1 MAKKRKAAKAKS
13 TGKEQKKKSPQAAAP
28 EVKKTSEPASE
39 AGRAFMNAHYFLF
52 VLIIVVLV
60 GCYNIIRPYLHT
72 IILAMILAVLFTPVN
87 KKLEGWLKGRKNTA
101 AALSCLLL
109 TLVVVLPVL
118 FMLLAII
125 QQGIDS
131 FDAIY
136 TWVETGKYQAL
147 SNHPLVMRFAEWG
160 KGVLPDI
167 ERFFP
172 DFNLQALRFDEAI
185 LNVTRTI
192 GKALLNQGGN
202 LAGGLTSFVGKFFL
216 MLFAFFFFVRDE
228 EVIFDSL
235 LHLIPLSSSQ
245 ESRIIDKIK
254 TVSKSAL
261 LGTFVTA
268 LAQGLAGG
276 IAFWITGLPA
286 LFWGIAMAFASLVPL
301 VGTALIWIPAA
312 IFLLISGHWGYA
324 VFMTV
329 WSVVVVGMIDNIVRP
344 LFMQGSA
351 DMSTLLIFFAILG
364 GINYFGLI
372 GLLYGPI
379 IFGLAMVLLYIYS
392 IEFDEFL
399 NHQDN
404 R

>member
-1 MAKKRKAAKAKS
+1 MAKKRPAGKVKKDGKAGEKKKIEAAVAPSKKAA
-13 TGKEQKKKSPQAAAP
+13 
-28 EVKKTSEPASE
+28 VKDSDH
-39 AGRAFMNAHYFLF
+39 AFMNVHYFLF
-52 VLIIVVLV
+52 LLIIVVLI
-60 GCYNIIRPYLHT
+60 GCYHIIKPYLHT
-72 IILAMILAVLFTPVN
+72 IILAMLLAIIFSPVN
-87 KKLEGWLKGRKNTA
+87 KRLERLFRGRKNTA
-101 AALSCLLL
+101 AGCSCVLL

-118 FMLLAII
+118 FMLLAIF
-125 QQGIDS
+125 QQGVDS

-136 TWVETGKYQAL
+136 NWVETGKYHAL
-147 SNHPLVMRFAEWG
+147 MNHPMVTGVTAWG
-160 KGVLPDI
+160 QGVLPDI

-172 DFNLQALRFDEAI
+172 DFNLKNLQIDQAI
-185 LNVTRTI
+185 LTMTRSI
-192 GKALLNQGGN
+192 GKSLLNQGGY
-202 LAGGLTSFVGKFFL
+202 LAGSLTSFVGKFFL
-216 MLFAFFFFVRDE
+216 MLFTFFFFVRDE
-228 EVIFDSL
+228 EIIFASL

-245 ESRIIDKIK
+245 EDRIIEKIK

-276 IAFWITGLPA
+276 IAFWICGLPA
-286 LFWGIAMAFASLVPL
+286 FFWGIAMAFASLVPM

-312 IFLLISGHWGYA
+312 LYLLISGHWGLA
-324 VFMTV
+324 IFMTV

-344 LFMQGSA
+344 LFMQGAA

-392 IEFDEFL
+392 LEFDDFL
-399 NHQDN
+399 RQQDSK
-404 R
+404 

>member
-1 MAKKRKAAKAKS
+1 MTKKRKAAKAKS
-13 TGKEQKKKSPQAAAP
+13 TGKERNKKMPEQAVTETKKSSAP
-28 EVKKTSEPASE
+28 ES
-39 AGRAFMNAHYFLF
+39 GRAFINAHYFLF
-52 VLIIVVLV
+52 LLLIVVLI
-60 GCYNIIRPYLHT
+60 GCYNIIKPYLHT
-72 IILAMILAVLFTPVN
+72 IILAMILAVIFTPVN
-87 KKLEGWLKGRKNTA
+87 KKLERLLKGRKNTA

-109 TLVVVLPVL
+109 TMVVVLPVL

-136 TWVETGKYQAL
+136 TWVESGKYHAL
-147 SNHPLVMRFAEWG
+147 SSHPLVTGVVAWG
-160 KGVLPDI
+160 QGVLPDI
-167 ERFFP
+167 ERYFP
-172 DFNLQALRFDEAI
+172 DFNLKDLRIDQAI
-185 LNVTRTI
+185 LNMTRTI
-192 GKALLNQGGN
+192 GKTLLNQGGY
-202 LAGGLTSFVGKFFL
+202 LAGSLTSFVGKFFL

-228 EVIFDSL
+228 EMIFDSL

-245 ESRIIDKIK
+245 ESRIIEKIK
-254 TVSKSAL
+254 SVSKSAL

-312 IFLLISGHWGYA
+312 IFLLISGHWGLA
-324 VFMTV
+324 LFMTV

-351 DMSTLLIFFAILG
+351 DMSTLLIFFSILG

-399 NHQDN
+399 NQQDN
-404 R
+404 K

>member
-13 TGKEQKKKSPQAAAP
+13 TGKDQKKKSPDAAVL
-28 EVKKTSEPASE
+28 ETKKPSATES
-39 AGRAFMNAHYFLF
+39 GRAFMNAHYFLF
-52 VLIIVVLV
+52 LLIIVVLV

-72 IILAMILAVLFTPVN
+72 IILAMILAVIFSPVN
-87 KKLEGWLKGRKNTA
+87 KKLETLLKGRKNTA
-101 AALSCLLL
+101 AAFSCILL

-131 FDAIY
+131 FEAIY
-136 TWVETGKYQAL
+136 TWVETGKYHAL
-147 SNHPLVMRFAEWG
+147 SSHPLVTRLVDWG
-160 KGVLPDI
+160 QGVLPDI

-172 DFNLQALRFDEAI
+172 DFNVQALRFDEAI

-192 GKALLNQGGN
+192 GKALLNQGGS
-202 LAGGLTSFVGKFFL
+202 LAGSLTSFVGKFFL

-245 ESRIIDKIK
+245 ESRIIDKIR

-276 IAFWITGLPA
+276 IAFWVTGLPA

-324 VFMTV
+324 IFMTV

-351 DMSTLLIFFAILG
+351 DMSTLLIFFSILG

-399 NHQDN
+399 NQQDN

>member
-13 TGKEQKKKSPQAAAP
+13 TAKEQKKKSPEVPAP
-28 EVKKTSEPASE
+28 ETKKTSASE
-39 AGRAFMNAHYFLF
+39 PGRAFMNAHYFLF
-52 VLIIVVLV
+52 LLIIVVLV

-72 IILAMILAVLFTPVN
+72 IILAMILAVIFTPVN
-87 KKLEGWLKGRKNTA
+87 KKLEHLLKGRKNTA
-101 AALSCLLL
+101 AAFSCILL

-136 TWVETGKYQAL
+136 TWVESGKYQAL
-147 SNHPLVMRFAEWG
+147 SSHPLVTRLVSWG
-160 KGVLPDI
+160 QGVLPDI

-172 DFNLQALRFDEAI
+172 DFNVQALRFDEAI

-324 VFMTV
+324 IFMTV

-344 LFMQGSA
+344 LFMQGAA

-399 NHQDN
+399 NQQDN